1 MKGIM
6 YMKDEMILFKCL
18 GGSYLYGTNSKSSD
32 KDYKGVFL
40 PNLHDLI
47 LGKAPKHYTSTTGSF
62 NERNSSDDIDET
74 YYSLH
79 YFLELAAKGDT
90 NAIDILFAYTN
101 ENAIIE
107 TSPIW
112 NEIIENIDKILT
124 NNVKAYLGYCKS
136 QCIKYSVKG
145 DKLKNY
151 SKFEKFCE
159 KYLNQK
165 NEDGAPITLL
175 EALEFEFNTHEYPK
189 LISNCIPEPGAER
202 NKIAFGETAKFN
214 FGDHCYFETAQ
225 NKESYL
231 TISDVKFQIHD
242 SIKSSF
248 KKVEKVISS
257 YGKRAEAAASDNGVD
272 WKAISHCV
280 RVLLQVEELLTTNK
294 ITFPLMNANFVK
306 AIKYNTTDMTYE
318 EIMNWIEGH
327 IWHIDEVLLPK
338 STLREKADY
347 KWIEKFIINCYGFAN
362 IVNIEDPNI
371 YNIKRRFEDMV
382 EMYK

>member
-1 MKGIM
+1 MKGIIH
-6 YMKDEMILFKCL
+6 MKDEMILFKCL
-18 GGSYLYGTNSKSSD
+18 GGSYLYGTNSESSD

-40 PNLHDLI
+40 PNFRDLI

-79 YFLELAAKGDT
+79 YFLELVAKGDT

-101 ENAIIE
+101 KDAIIE
-107 TSPIW
+107 ASPIW

-124 NNVKAYLGYCKS
+124 KNVKAYLGYCKS
-136 QCIKYSVKG
+136 QCVKYSIKG

-151 SKFEKFCE
+151 NVFKSFCE
-159 KYLNQK
+159 KYLNEK
-165 NEDGAPITLL
+165 DANGAPITLL
-175 EALEFEFNTHEYPK
+175 EALKFEFNTHEYPK
-189 LISNCIPEPGAER
+189 TISNCIPEPGAER

-214 FGDHCYFETAQ
+214 FGDHCYFETAL
-225 NKESYL
+225 NKESYI
-231 TISDVKFQIHD
+231 TISDVKFQLKD
-242 SIKSSF
+242 SIKSAYH
-248 KKVEKVISS
+248 KVQKVIAS

-347 KWIEKFIINCYGFAN
+347 KWIEKFILSCYGFVN
-362 IVNIEDPNI
+362 IINIEDPNI
-371 YNIKRRFEDMV
+371 HNIRRRFENMV
-382 EMYK
+382 EL

>member
-1 MKGIM
+1 
-6 YMKDEMILFKCL
+6 MKDEMILFKCL
-18 GGSYLYGTNSKSSD
+18 GGSYLYGTNSESSD

-40 PNLHDLI
+40 PNLNDLI

-101 ENAIIE
+101 KDAVIE

-112 NEIIENIDKILT
+112 NEIIQNIDKILT
-124 NNVKAYLGYCKS
+124 KNVKAYLGYCKS
-136 QCIKYSVKG
+136 QCIKYSIKG

-151 SKFEKFCE
+151 STFEKFCE

-165 NEDGAPITLL
+165 DEYGAPETL
-175 EALEFEFNTHEYPK
+175 FNCLNIEYDDF
-189 LISNCIPEPGAER
+189 SNIMSKPIIPPPGER
-202 NKIAFGETAKFN
+202 FKIDFNKEIEYN
-214 FGDHCYFETAQ
+214 FGDHCYFETAFL
-225 NKESYL
+225 NKESYIS
-231 TISDVKFQIHD
+231 ISDVKFQLND
-242 SIKSSF
+242 SIKSAYH
-248 KKVEKVISS
+248 KVQKVISS
-257 YGKRAEAAASDNGVD
+257 YGKRAEAAANENGVD

-294 ITFPLMNANFVK
+294 ITFPLKEADFVK
-306 AIKYNTTDMTYE
+306 SIKYVTTNFTYD
-318 EIMNWIEGH
+318 EIMSWIEDH
-327 IWHIDEVLLPK
+327 IMYIDEVLLPK

-347 KWIEKFIINCYGFAN
+347 KWIETFILNCY
-362 IVNIEDPNI
+362 IEDTNI
-371 YNIKRRFEDMV
+371 QNIRR
-382 EMYK
+382 

>member
-1 MKGIM
+1 
-6 YMKDEMILFKCL
+6 MKDEMILFKCL
-18 GGSYLYGTNSKSSD
+18 GGSYLYGTNSESSD

-40 PNLHDLI
+40 PNLNDLI

-101 ENAIIE
+101 KDAVIE

-112 NEIIENIDKILT
+112 DEIIENIDKILT
-124 NNVKAYLGYCKS
+124 KNVKAYLGYCKS
-136 QCIKYSVKG
+136 QCIKYSIKG

-151 SKFEKFCE
+151 NVFQSFCE
-159 KYLNQK
+159 KYLHEKDAN
-165 NEDGAPITLL
+165 GAPITLL
-175 EALEFEFNTHEYPK
+175 EALELEFNTHQYPK

-225 NKESYL
+225 NKESYI
-231 TISDVKFQIHD
+231 TISDVKFQLND
-242 SIKSSF
+242 SIKSAYH
-248 KKVEKVISS
+248 KVQNVIAS

-280 RVLLQVEELLTTNK
+280 RVLLQVEQLLSENK
-294 ITFPLMNANFVK
+294 ITFPLINANFVK
-306 AIKYNTTDMTYE
+306 SIKYNTSNMTYE
-318 EIMNWIEGH
+318 EIMKWIENH
-327 IWHIDEVLLPK
+327 IMHIDEVLLPK

-347 KWIEKFIINCYGFAN
+347 KWIEKFILNCYGFAN

-371 YNIKRRFEDMV
+371 YNIRRRFEDKMFHG
-382 EMYK
+382 EWTK

>member
-1 MKGIM
+1 
-6 YMKDEMILFKCL
+6 MKDEMILFKCL
-18 GGSYLYGTNSKSSD
+18 GGSYLYGTNSESSD

-40 PNLHDLI
+40 PNLNDLI

-101 ENAIIE
+101 YEAVIID
-107 TSPIW
+107 TPIW
-112 NEIIENIDKILT
+112 NKIIENIDKILT
-124 NNVKAYLGYCKS
+124 KNVKAYLGYCIGQAK
-136 QCIKYSVKG
+136 KYSIKG

-151 SKFEKFCE
+151 NTFKSFCE
-159 KYLNQK
+159 KHLNEK
-165 NEDGAPITLL
+165 DVNGAPITLL
-175 EALEFEFNTHEYPK
+175 EALELEFNTHQYPK
-189 LISNCIPEPGAER
+189 TISNCIPEPGAER

-225 NKESYL
+225 NKESYI
-231 TISDVKFQIHD
+231 TISDVKFQLND
-242 SIKSSF
+242 SIKSAYH
-248 KKVEKVISS
+248 KVQKVIAS
-257 YGKRAEAAASDNGVD
+257 YGKRAEAAATDNGVD

-294 ITFPLMNANFVK
+294 ITFPLKEADFVK
-306 AIKYNTTDMTYE
+306 SIKYNTSNMSYE
-318 EIMNWIEGH
+318 EIMSWIENH
-327 IWHIDEVLLPK
+327 IMHIDEVLLPK

-347 KWIEKFIINCYGFAN
+347 KWIEKFILDCYG
-362 IVNIEDPNI
+362 I
-371 YNIKRRFEDMV
+371 M
-382 EMYK
+382 

>member
-1 MKGIM
+1 
-6 YMKDEMILFKCL
+6 MKDEMILFKCL
-18 GGSYLYGTNSKSSD
+18 SGSYLYGTNSENSD

-40 PNLHDLI
+40 PNLNDLI

-101 ENAIIE
+101 YEAVIID
-107 TSPIW
+107 TPIW

-124 NNVKAYLGYCKS
+124 KNVKAYLSYCKS
-136 QCIKYSVKG
+136 QCIKYSIKG

-151 SKFEKFCE
+151 KTFKE
-159 KYLNQK
+159 
-165 NEDGAPITLL
+165 LL
-175 EALEFEFNTHEYPK
+175 ETEIILNCYGDSYTLREFLDKKLEIADIHVNLSGDIPYEFIDKFIPK
-189 LISNCIPEPGAER
+189 PGEER
-202 NKIAFGETAKFN
+202 VKFTKLSL
-214 FGDHCYFETAQ
+214 GDHCYFETAL

-231 TISDVKFQIHD
+231 VISDVKFQLND
-242 SIKSSF
+242 SIKSAL
-248 KKVEKVISS
+248 KKVNNVIHS
-257 YGKRAEAAASDNGVD
+257 YGKRADAAANDNGID

-294 ITFPLMNANFVK
+294 ITFPLINANFVK

-318 EIMNWIEGH
+318 EIMKWIENH
-327 IWHIDEVLLPK
+327 IMHIDEVLLPK

-347 KWIEKFIINCYGFAN
+347 KWIEEFILKQYET
-362 IVNIEDPNI
+362 VRES
-371 YNIKRRFEDMV
+371 K
-382 EMYK
+382 